1 MTTSLACSTAYL
13 QSAVFALAAL
23 WGSDETLAVM
33 SGQGGIAVLVS
44 FAQVILA
51 VLGAMRRS
59 APQSGTN
66 ASVQSTLAGVGLWAI
81 SAVGAAGC
89 IYAHTVLKAHV
100 EYPNV
105 LAPVI
110 ARGAESARAGGM
122 GAPGGDVKQGV
133 TGRVFRKN
141 KELEMAVAWVFV
153 VTLSVFPPITTAIVS
168 THSPPPRFL
177 QPSVFIPLHFLLFNV
192 GDFVGRT
199 YLPAIPSL
207 LITNPRRVLALS
219 LARTLFVPLFLACN
233 VAVSPATT
241 GSKPLLNSDA
251 AYFLI
256 LIAFGLT
263 NGPSA
268 PLDTSVATVL
278 CSLPVVTIF

>member
-1 MTTSLACSTAYL
+1 MPLLTVSVSRLQTSPSPRIRWSLYLLHITSLLMLFPVLPILLPRLSPSSPLLLPLLLLMTTSLACSTAYL

-153 VTLSVFPPITTAIVS
+153 VTLVRPFWPWCRSGFRP
-168 THSPPPRFL
+168 
-177 QPSVFIPLHFLLFNV
+177 
-192 GDFVGRT
+192 
-199 YLPAIPSL
+199 
-207 LITNPRRVLALS
+207 
-219 LARTLFVPLFLACN
+219 TLGI
-233 VAVSPATT
+233 S
-241 GSKPLLNSDA
+241 S
-251 AYFLI
+251 Y
-256 LIAFGLT
+256 
-263 NGPSA
+263 
-268 PLDTSVATVL
+268 
-278 CSLPVVTIF
+278 